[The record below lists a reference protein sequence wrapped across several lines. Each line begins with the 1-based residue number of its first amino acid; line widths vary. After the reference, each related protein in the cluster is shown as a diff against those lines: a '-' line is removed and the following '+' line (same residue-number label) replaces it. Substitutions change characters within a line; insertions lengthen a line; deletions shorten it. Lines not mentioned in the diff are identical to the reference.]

1 MNKIGRHT
9 YWTAADRALLRQL
22 SEAHDPQISVPEI
35 AEQLKR
41 SESAVK
47 AMRRKLRLQ
56 TKAFQKAGWTD
67 QDEALLVNAWN
78 AKQTRDQIL
87 HEFAERGIYRTR
99 DAIASRICE
108 LLNNGRIKRRPKIH
122 DGRQG
127 WKQPSQAGIP
137 KCSGVTP
144 DFEPGDRRFAACING
159 RFDDDPR
166 AAPPKLFANLL
177 PPDRRESYTG
187 NAAAMCASV

>member
-137 KCSGVTP
+137 KCS
-144 DFEPGDRRFAACING
+144 ING